1 MNYSD
6 PKLLY
11 KIALTQIPGVG
22 DVLAR
27 ILLSS
32 FDDEE
37 EIFKS
42 TRKTLSSIKGISTKL
57 ADQILDRNVL
67 YRSEKEL
74 NFVIKNKIKVYFFKS
89 DNYPARLSECIDA
102 PILFYFKGDADLNAS
117 KIISIV
123 GTRKSSDYGHL
134 FCSYF
139 LSEVS
144 NIFPELIVVSGLAYG
159 IDINAHRTALSHSLS
174 TVGVLAHGLDHIY
187 PSVHRKTAI
196 DMLSNGG
203 LLSEFCSETR
213 PDKFNFVKRNRIIAG
228 LSDATIV
235 VESGKKGGSLITAD
249 IANSYNREVF
259 AVPGR
264 VFDKESLGCNMLIEQ
279 NKAVLLNS
287 VQNFMKQMQWD
298 GEISSNKI
306 VLDKDT
312 LPLMNEKEKSVFS
325 LLERTNENS
334 LHFNL
339 IANQLAIN
347 SSELIAI
354 LIKMEMK
361 GILINKPGNLYRLK

>member
-89 DNYPARLSECIDA
+89 DNYPARLNECIDA

-159 IDINAHRTALSHSLS
+159 IDINAHRAALSHSLS

-298 GEISSNKI
+298 GEISSNKM